1 MKRICLAATVFL
13 LAGCGIR
20 PSEVTDGGEAPTG
33 VAPGMTL
40 YFVDAHEQLR
50 PQLHPT
56 GHLGTISDAL
66 ALLLSAPVGSGLHTE
81 IAPTS
86 VTRVYVTPTTDVLQ
100 LSVPLTIDDVTP
112 LGIDQIVCTALGVHV
127 QSGGNRGTKV
137 QVRFV
142 QTTPE
147 SDKAR
152 TCPLITAR

>member
-1 MKRICLAATVFL
+1 VKRIWLAATVFL
-13 LAGCGIR
+13 LAGCGVQ
-20 PSEVTDGGEAPTG
+20 PSDVTDGGEAPTG

-40 YFVDAHEQLR
+40 YLVDAQEQLR
-50 PQLHPT
+50 PELRRT
-56 GHLGTISDAL
+56 GHLGSISDAL
-66 ALLLSAPVGSGLHTE
+66 ALLLSVPSGSDLHTE
-81 IAPTS
+81 IAPTP
-86 VTRVYVTPTTDVLQ
+86 VTTVYVTPTTDVLQ

-127 QSGGNRGTKV
+127 QGGGNRGTKV

-147 SDKAR
+147 SDKQR